1 MGDGGEE
8 VGGARGS
15 GTPSTK
21 EAVKSLTAQIKDMA
35 LKFSG
40 AYKQCKPCTGSTS
53 YKKRSRPYP
62 DFDAAS
68 EGVPF
73 PYMGGSTSSTPAW
86 DFSSARHHPGRSDMR
101 FTGVFSGDGTPGYRE
116 SFSVQDLVLED
127 EDEPKEWMAQ
137 VEPGVHIT
145 FVSLPN
151 GGNDLK
157 RIRFSREMF
166 DKWQAQQW
174 WGENY
179 DRIMELY
186 NVQRFNRQALHT
198 PPRSEDEMHSNRKN
212 YTLQTQRD
220 SSYSR
225 MGSAIESPM
234 PHWTPRN
241 NYKPYSAWPS
251 GIGPA
256 GTRGETSFDA
266 ARTTTSSRDGP
277 SVSVSNASEMEAEW
291 VEQDEPGVYITI
303 RQLAD
308 GTRELRRVR
317 FRAFGMAA
325 KRKARQA
332 AMYDHTGGS
341 QERQS
346 TVGHVD
352 TPQVGNEVTSE
363 QEVLASD
370 TIASEQGAQ
379 ATVGNEVSNN
389 NMLGDVAEEFQG
401 EINGQEADTC
411 GDLVEEATCGE
422 LQAVLE
428 NQGNVAD
435 AETSG
440 QCDGVSSS
448 ALHNLPSEL
457 EK

>member
-1 MGDGGEE
+1 MFTCIACTKQMADGDGDGEE
-8 VGGARGS
+8 EEERARGS

-21 EAVKSLTAQIKDMA
+21 EAVKSLTTQVLLPSLQQASSFLHSSNLFSFGVYREGLKIKDMA

-40 AYKQCKPCTGSTS
+40 SNKQCKPCTGSTS
-53 YKKRSRPYP
+53 YKSGSRPYP

-68 EGVPF
+68 EGVRYS
-73 PYMGGSTSSTPAW
+73 YMGGSTSSTPAW
-86 DFSSARHHPGRSDMR
+86 DFTSASHHPGRSDSR
-101 FTGVFSGDGTPGYRE
+101 FTGVFGGDGTPGYRE

-127 EDEPKEWMAQ
+127 EDEPKEWIAQ

-198 PPRSEDEMHSNRKN
+198 PPRSEYEYMDIMHGRCIVFHVEVSNRKN
-212 YTLQTQRD
+212 YTMQTQRD

-225 MGSAIESPM
+225 MGSAMESPM

-241 NYKPYSAWPS
+241 NYKPYSAGPS
-251 GIGPA
+251 GFGPS
-256 GTRGETSFDA
+256 GTRGEASFDA
-266 ARTTTSSRDGP
+266 ARTTTSSRDEP

-303 RQLAD
+303 RQLGD

-317 FRAFGMAA
+317 FSRERFGEGNA
-325 KRKARQA
+325 KQWWEENRERIQA
-332 AMYDHTGGS
+332 QY
-341 QERQS
+341 
-346 TVGHVD
+346 
-352 TPQVGNEVTSE
+352 
-363 QEVLASD
+363 L
-370 TIASEQGAQ
+370 
-379 ATVGNEVSNN
+379 
-389 NMLGDVAEEFQG
+389 
-401 EINGQEADTC
+401 
-411 GDLVEEATCGE
+411 
-422 LQAVLE
+422 
-428 NQGNVAD
+428 
-435 AETSG
+435 
-440 QCDGVSSS
+440 
-448 ALHNLPSEL
+448 
-457 EK
+457 